1 MAQNTGPSGSVPLF
15 TPILPPKIES
25 TSHES
30 LVKWKK
36 ERREYEAK
44 LRARCRVTGEV
55 FEAVTESVVNAF
67 NPHLLDTFCE
77 LQLGITTADVTDAM
91 LTAEIEKIIS
101 SVKNDSLPDIKDLY
115 QRELKLNMSE
125 SDVKA
130 RYIDYFTLFNKIT
143 MDNGLIDCFSQ
154 TDGTREK
161 CKRLIAS
168 LQPVALKKEVKQ
180 RVRFTDKN
188 AVTNPKLLFDLIV
201 ERATEHER
209 QYHRL
214 KANKQTSSGRDADTT
229 KKPKAKKQNKPWT
242 SKLPREVTT
251 TETQVKPKVGH
262 HQTPKPP
269 TSSRPPPGPC
279 PKCKAMHWL
288 RECTLA
294 TEDEKTALL
303 QKMREARDAR
313 KSKKARIKRLGE
325 LLPTSER
332 RVTLNGTIQL
342 PYCPD
347 SGSDYTVIS
356 RSHWQQL
363 RAADPSVTMEKLE
376 VPVRT
381 QAFGSA
387 WVTAEWKAQLQVL
400 IHTAV
405 GPVEPMGLVDVLIV
419 DVDDDEFIVGNDLLV
434 TLGIDVDRQLEQLAG
449 HGDDD
454 TSGDPIELEADDM
467 PLNLNEP
474 QSSDEDIFAAVERL
488 INRAVE
494 NGFPLDRVEQLRTIA
509 HAYDVWRLELRSD
522 PPANVPPLE
531 IRLQDGARPTKCKP
545 RKYPPHIR
553 KFLRE
558 FNARLVA
565 LGLVYENPES
575 RWASPVLP
583 VKKSADLMD
592 LRQTTDYRVRND
604 QTEVMAAVMPVLTV
618 VMENARGMEH
628 FGLFDFLKGF
638 WQLPLAEICQEFLS
652 YMTDEKIF
660 TPRRV
665 PQGCSDAAIFFQK
678 TMETCFATLL
688 YEHLLIWI
696 DDLLLYA
703 ADLDTYMIKLAEL
716 FSLLNQFGLK
726 LSAKKCSLYQTQV
739 KWCGRVLDRQGVRH
753 DPERIDTL
761 RQMPYPTTAAELQQF
776 VCAINWMRD
785 SIVDYARQVAP
796 LQKRLDAALATT
808 KRTRRAAA
816 GIELHLTEE
825 ERCAFDKVKE
835 MFATSATLDFPD
847 DSATTCLFSDASDT
861 GWALIVTQVANFD
874 PKRPATEQQHRLLHC
889 MSGSFTGSQ
898 LNWTVTEKEALPI
911 VIACEKLDYL
921 LLRPKPFRMY
931 CDHRNLIHMFAP
943 HQSVKKHV
951 KGKLLRWSMKLMNFR
966 YVVEHVPGS
975 ENVWADMISRWAGNQ
990 SPTAAVKRLKAVRT
1004 RSTSAPTSSSDVPA
1018 PSVLPLRPLDDEH
1031 FVWPSLAELA
1041 AVQASSE
1048 PPAGVKRDANDILIV
1063 DGRIWVPS
1071 EATELIQRL
1080 CIVAHCGAQGH
1091 RGQNA
1096 MLTHLRRLFAID
1108 NITKVVASFVQQCLL
1123 CLHSRGGK
1131 LSHALGAK

>member
-201 ERATEHER
+201 EQATEHER

-356 RSHWQQL
+356 HSHWQQL
-363 RAADPSVTMEKLE
+363 RAVDPSVMMEKLE

-652 YMTDEKIF
+652 YMMDEKIF

-835 MFATSATLDFPD
+835 MLATSATLDFPD
-847 DSATTCLFSDASDT
+847 DSVTTCLFSDASDT

-931 CDHRNLIHMFAP
+931 CDHRNLIHMFVP
-943 HQSVKKHV
+943 HQSV
-951 KGKLLRWSMKLMNFR
+951 
-966 YVVEHVPGS
+966 
-975 ENVWADMISRWAGNQ
+975 
-990 SPTAAVKRLKAVRT
+990 
-1004 RSTSAPTSSSDVPA
+1004 
-1018 PSVLPLRPLDDEH
+1018 
-1031 FVWPSLAELA
+1031 
-1041 AVQASSE
+1041 
-1048 PPAGVKRDANDILIV
+1048 
-1063 DGRIWVPS
+1063 
-1071 EATELIQRL
+1071 
-1080 CIVAHCGAQGH
+1080 
-1091 RGQNA
+1091 
-1096 MLTHLRRLFAID
+1096 
-1108 NITKVVASFVQQCLL
+1108 
-1123 CLHSRGGK
+1123 
-1131 LSHALGAK
+1131 